1 MTDRNSFDRHA
12 LRFLF
17 PGGCAGAAWRCSPP
31 ACPACSATRCCAA
44 SPRPPRPATRPPPP
58 RAAPARTLRGRSSP
72 PPARSARRRT
82 AKSGCLGSR
91 AELEAEEEL
100 ECLIGWDRVHCAGR
114 NNTSKCLPPPP
125 AGHSCAADRLRPFKL
140 QQHSSCLLPT
150 RAPSE
155 GTQLPSTTIPG
166 LKMHGNAA
174 EVKLGMLLR
183 RTHVVLWQ
191 YGSSPVGVSQKP
203 HFGCNEAHCVSLH
216 CMGCGSARSL
226 IGDFTL
232 LRESST
238 PVIESVGPAQ
248 CLAEKRSGAAD

>member
-1 MTDRNSFDRHA
+1 M
-12 LRFLF
+12 
-17 PGGCAGAAWRCSPP
+17 
-31 ACPACSATRCCAA
+31 
-44 SPRPPRPATRPPPP
+44 
-58 RAAPARTLRGRSSP
+58 
-72 PPARSARRRT
+72 
-82 AKSGCLGSR
+82 
-91 AELEAEEEL
+91 
-100 ECLIGWDRVHCAGR
+100 IGWDPVHCAGR

-150 RAPSE
+150 SRAPAE
-155 GTQLPSTTIPG
+155 GTQLLSTTIQG

-183 RTHVVLWQ
+183 RHTLCCASMAA
-191 YGSSPVGVSQKP
+191 SSVSQKP

-238 PVIESVGPAQ
+238 PVIES
-248 CLAEKRSGAAD
+248 LAVPLGEKERRC

>member
-1 MTDRNSFDRHA
+1 MIPSTQNLDTFWTAKLVHQLRHEMTDRNSFDRHA

-82 AKSGCLGSR
+82 ARSGCLGSR

-191 YGSSPVGVSQKP
+191 YGSIQCQSK
-203 HFGCNEAHCVSLH
+203 A
-216 CMGCGSARSL
+216 
-226 IGDFTL
+226 TL
-232 LRESST
+232 WM
-238 PVIESVGPAQ
+238 Q
-248 CLAEKRSGAAD
+248 